1 MGRPAVITTPPP
13 PTALRPLVLPK
24 REEFTAAGGLRV
36 ILVEDRRVPFVTL
49 RLVVRAGSAHDPA
62 DLPGMAAL
70 TAHCLT
76 QGTHKRKSFQ
86 FARAVEELGATLEA
100 HANRDYTTVSATVLA
115 ENLSPLLKLLAE
127 TVTAPAFDAEEV
139 ELAKENTIQ
148 TLRYQRTQPAFLAR
162 ERYAQ
167 VLYGNHPYSRIAP
180 TEESVN
186 AMSPDTLRQ
195 FHASSYT
202 PDNSLFIVVGA
213 VDASHLHKGL
223 DKAFVGWQPRG
234 AQHPTHEPPPCRE
247 RRTVHIVDRPGSVQ
261 VNLLIGHLAPRP
273 NHPDFLALEVTNTA
287 LGGRA
292 GSRLFMNVREQKG
305 FAYDVGSH
313 LSQHREASSFSM
325 SAQVR
330 PEVVGEAVQEML
342 KEVDALRRDGITEN
356 ELDST
361 KNYLNGTFSIH
372 LSTQGGIASEIVA
385 IEMLELPKDSM
396 ETYRE
401 RVQSITLQ
409 TIRDVVQ
416 RHLVPDR
423 MAIVAVGE
431 AEHIQKSLEPFGE
444 VEVHPAS

>member
-1 MGRPAVITTPPP
+1 MSKASVITTPPP
-13 PTALRPLVLPK
+13 PSALRPLVLPK
-24 REEFTAAGGLRV
+24 REEFIAADGLRV

-49 RLVVRAGSAHDPA
+49 RLVVRAGSAHDPT
-62 DLPGMAAL
+62 DLPGLAAL

-76 QGTHKRKSFQ
+76 QGTQKRSSFR
-86 FARAVEELGATLEA
+86 FARAVEELGATLDA
-100 HANRDYTTVSATVLA
+100 HANRDYSTVSATVLA
-115 ENLSPLLKLLAE
+115 ENLTPLLKLMAE
-127 TVTAPAFDAEEV
+127 TVLKPAFDPKEV

-167 VLYGNHPYSRIAP
+167 VLFGNHPYSRIAP
-180 TEESVN
+180 SEESVN
-186 AMSPDTLRQ
+186 AMTPDTLRE
-195 FHASSYT
+195 FHASNYT
-202 PDNSLFIVVGA
+202 PDNSLLVVVGA
-213 VDASHLHKGL
+213 VDASQLRKDL
-223 DKAFVGWQPRG
+223 DKAFARWQPKG
-234 AQHPTHEPPPCRE
+234 VTHQPHEQPPSRE
-247 RRTVHIVDRPGSVQ
+247 RRTVHLVDRSGSVQ

-273 NHPDFLALEVTNTA
+273 NDPDFLALELTNTA

-305 FAYDVGSH
+305 FAYDVSSH
-313 LSQHREASSFSM
+313 LSQHREASTFSM

-330 PEVVGEAVQEML
+330 PEVAGEAVEEML
-342 KEVDALRRDGITEN
+342 KEVEVLRRDGITQS

-372 LSTQGGIASEIVA
+372 LSTQGGIAGEIVA

-401 RVQSITLQ
+401 RVQSITLEAV
-409 TIRDVVQ
+409 RDVVQ
-416 RHLVPDR
+416 RHLFPDR

-431 AEHIQKSLEPFGE
+431 AERMQPLLEPFGE
-444 VEVHPAS
+444 VEVRPAM